1 MEIDKL
7 LLEGSAGAIRD
18 AYLARHVSAAEAVSF
33 YLARIERLN
42 GGRHSLNAV
51 KSVAGDA
58 LDHARNVDAAL
69 ASGRPLGPLHGIPV
83 LLKDNIL
90 VPGLGA
96 SAGSGALQSFRPQ
109 REATLVARLR
119 RSGAIILGKTNMTDF
134 ADYVSDVM
142 PSGFSTAGGWVKNPV
157 SGEPYGRG
165 QGSSV
170 GSAAA
175 VAASLAPI
183 AIGSETQN
191 SIQTP
196 ACASSIFG
204 FKPSVGTV
212 SRHGIV
218 PLVPS
223 QDSPGPLTRCMEDA
237 VLVACVLAGPD
248 PADTLTMAHA
258 RSLSGFRPR
267 DLRHVRIGVPRRTV
281 VDRPEL
287 TSALPVFERALST
300 LSAAGATIVDPC
312 DLPSAEQIRDVRTSV
327 FPTEFKAAFETFLAD
342 HSAPCG
348 IDGLER
354 LIAWYE
360 TNAGANPFGHS
371 LLLAAQQTAGFDH
384 GPYQADRRR
393 DIILSRTAGIDAAVQ
408 LGVDVLMVPMTSL
421 AKATGKAGAPVL
433 ALPIGTDET
442 GVPVGATLIAPMG
455 RDAELLACG
464 SAVVEAIA
472 QRFVPKLD

>member
-7 LLEGSAGAIRD
+7 LLEGSAVAIRE
-18 AYLARHVSAAEAVSF
+18 AYLARHVSAAEAVAF

-42 GGRHSLNAV
+42 GGSRSLNAV
-51 KSVAGDA
+51 KSIAGDA
-58 LDHARNVDAAL
+58 LDRARAADAAL
-69 ASGRPLGPLHGIPV
+69 ASGQPLGPLHGIPI

-90 VPGLGA
+90 VPRLGA
-96 SAGSGALQSFRPQ
+96 SAGSGALQMFRPQ
-109 REATLVARLR
+109 KEASLVARLR

-142 PSGFSTAGGWVKNPV
+142 PSGFSTGGGWVKNPL
-157 SGEPYGRG
+157 SGETYGRG

-196 ACASSIFG
+196 ACASSVFG
-204 FKPSVGTV
+204 FKPSVGAV

-237 VLVACVLAGPD
+237 VLLASVLAGPD
-248 PADTLTMAHA
+248 PADALTMAQG
-258 RSLSGFRPR
+258 RSLSNLRPR
-267 DLRHVRIGVPRRTV
+267 DLRTVRIGVPRRTV

-287 TSALPVFERALST
+287 AAVLAVFERALSS

-312 DLPSAEQIRDVRTSV
+312 DLPSAEQIRDVRSSV
-327 FPTEFKAAFETFLAD
+327 FPAEFKAAFEAFLAD
-342 HSAPCG
+342 HGAPCG

-360 TNAGANPFGHS
+360 ANAGANPFGHS
-371 LLLAAQQTAGFDH
+371 LLLAAQQTAGLDQ

-393 DIILSRTAGIDAAVQ
+393 DIVLSRTAGIDAAVQ
-408 LGVDVLMVPMTSL
+408 SEVDVLMVPMSSL

-433 ALPIGTDET
+433 ALPLGTDAA
-442 GVPVGATLIAPMG
+442 GAPVGATLIAPLG

-464 SAVVEAIA
+464 SAIAEAVA
-472 QRFVPKLD
+472 QRSFPQLD